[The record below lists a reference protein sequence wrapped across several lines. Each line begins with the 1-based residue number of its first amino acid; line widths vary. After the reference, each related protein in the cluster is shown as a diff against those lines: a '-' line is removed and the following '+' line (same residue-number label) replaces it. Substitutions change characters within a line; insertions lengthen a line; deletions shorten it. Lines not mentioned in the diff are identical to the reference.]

1 MIPKRIIARLDIK
14 GPDVVKG
21 FQLEG
26 VKRVGFPDLLARKYY
41 NENIDEIIYIDSVA
55 SLYGRNN
62 IFSVVEKAANEIFIP
77 LTVGGGIRSINDFS
91 LALSSG
97 ADKVAI
103 NTAACHNPKLVEN
116 AAKTFGSQCV
126 VCSVQAMKHGN
137 DLEWEALTDNAR
149 ERTGKNVIDWV
160 KQLESLGAGEI
171 LLTSVKNEGCK
182 NGFDIELYKE
192 VNDKVKIPVIAHG
205 GAGNSEHIIELF
217 KEINVDAVALASV
230 LHHDILSIQYIKEAL
245 SNEGFL
251 VRI

>member
-1 MIPKRIIARLDIK
+1 LIPKRIIARLDIK

-26 VKRVGFPDLLARKYY
+26 VKKVGLPDILARKYY
-41 NENIDEIIYIDSVA
+41 SENIDEIVYIDSVA

-62 IFSVVEKAANEIFIP
+62 IFSVVEKAANELFIP
-77 LTVGGGIRSINDFS
+77 LTVGGGIRTLKDFS
-91 LALSSG
+91 KALSSG
-97 ADKVAI
+97 ADKVAV
-103 NTAACHNPKLVEN
+103 NTAACHNPDLVEN

-126 VCSVQAMKHGN
+126 VCSVQAMKQG
-137 DLEWEALTDNAR
+137 DGRKWEALTDNAR
-149 ERTGKNVIDWV
+149 ERTGKNVVDWV

-171 LLTSVKNEGCK
+171 LLTSVKNEGCR

-205 GAGNSEHIIELF
+205 GAGNFEHIIKLL
-217 KEINVDAVALASV
+217 KEINIDAVALASV
-230 LHHDILSIQYIKEAL
+230 LHYNILQIQEIKEVL
-245 SNEGFL
+245 SSEGIL